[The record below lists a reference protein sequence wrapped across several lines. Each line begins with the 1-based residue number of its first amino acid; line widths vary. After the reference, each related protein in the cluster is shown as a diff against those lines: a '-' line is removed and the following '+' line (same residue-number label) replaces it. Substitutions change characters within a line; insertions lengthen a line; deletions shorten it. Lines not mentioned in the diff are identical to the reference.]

1 MKHGVLS
8 LCAAWL
14 VFALQAAAGQAPP
27 VVRIPERVQC
37 GLCQISID
45 TLATLGTI
53 EGPGSLAGEPAAVR
67 LDRLGRYWV
76 VGAQVGVLV
85 FESHGRR
92 VHRVGRRGQGPGEFE
107 YPAEAIPISGDSV
120 VVLDGNRRATVI
132 APDLQAVRTIPLPYA
147 FAPAIVLRWP
157 DGLVANA
164 IVRTPEGAGWPLHH
178 LSLARAP
185 AQAVKSFGSDR
196 GELRPDR
203 ESWLLRHLAARRGGG
218 FWTADR
224 VRFRMHEWSA
234 AFQHVRTFEREA
246 AWFSGPSMNWI
257 GNKDTPPPP
266 LLSGILQDSAGIVWV
281 AVHRPAPTWR
291 SAWPDYPDGAREVPN
306 LAIELERL
314 YEVVLEAID
323 TTAGTVL
330 ARRTFPGY
338 VVSLLPNRTVVLY
351 EIDDRGVPRL
361 MVLRFT
367 LLRSTD

>member
-8 LCAAWL
+8 LCAPWL

-67 LDRLGRYWV
+67 LDRMGRYWA

-92 VHRVGRRGQGPGEFE
+92 VHRVGRRGQGPGEFA

-178 LSLARAP
+178 LSLARPARCIITAP
-185 AQAVKSFGSDR
+185 SLRECAWCC
-196 GELRPDR
+196 ELRV
-203 ESWLLRHLAARRGGG
+203 ES
-218 FWTADR
+218 
-224 VRFRMHEWSA
+224 RFRPRCRQVLA
-234 AFQHVRTFEREA
+234 VAI
-246 AWFSGPSMNWI
+246 SGRGSRRCCSDI
-257 GNKDTPPPP
+257 RRCALP
-266 LLSGILQDSAGIVWV
+266 L
-281 AVHRPAPTWR
+281 R
-291 SAWPDYPDGAREVPN
+291 SA
-306 LAIELERL
+306 
-314 YEVVLEAID
+314 
-323 TTAGTVL
+323 TTSPSIASKR
-330 ARRTFPGY
+330 A
-338 VVSLLPNRTVVLY
+338 
-351 EIDDRGVPRL
+351 PRL
-361 MVLRFT
+361 RPRT
-367 LLRSTD
+367 LCAGSLAG